1 VIEEEEFKAVLSIA
15 KRFLDVYGVK
25 EKVHS
30 QRITYTH
37 GDLNIGCEKGVVEIF
52 FQGSLVFRHDPKGE
66 ITDFYEQHGVW
77 IDEFE
82 RLSRN
87 ISHSSSTMA
96 NKRQSDHTD
105 SKK

>member
-30 QRITYTH
+30 RRITYTH
-37 GDLNIGCEKGVVEIF
+37 GDLNIGSEKGVVEIF

-87 ISHSSSTMA
+87 ISHSSSNMA

-105 SKK
+105 SKN